1 MRYLDNYLPQVNFAT
16 VSRPCASLIHFG
28 EEIAEIY
35 DGNGDRFYVFNSK
48 EGEGYVAYHNDDNG
62 NYIISDI
69 YAASSNPRNLLN
81 VIEDLIY
88 TVRNHA
94 AALKV
99 KLIIESDDEAVNKF
113 LDQRNES
120 MKHNKIDDKYLWKQV
135 TNDI

>member
-1 MRYLDNYLPQVNFAT
+1 
-16 VSRPCASLIHFG
+16 
-28 EEIAEIY
+28 
-35 DGNGDRFYVFNSK
+35 
-48 EGEGYVAYHNDDNG
+48 VAYHNDDNG

-120 MKHNKIDDKYLWKQV
+120 MKHNKIDDKYLWKEAQV